1 MVIVFDQA
9 LYARDF
15 RSWCAL
21 WKDTATQ
28 ILNLKYVFSIGKP
41 LLTQCLKAVAKPA
54 LDAGL
59 GILGDVV
66 QVENFKKAA
75 SRRAKTRQASS
86 CKADD
91 SRSCIIDYYTLFTD
105 TNTIGQL
112 QDQGNGNTR
121 DEYLKGYTIFAFNL
135 TLDES
140 VSNYH
145 LNLIQEDLMNST
157 SICCDTQVHVQQL
170 RIVLHI
176 LFIIIASGILIV
188 MRHFTELRYYDYK
201 FLLRYPGHAFKWSIS
216 GILIVVSFFSVAE
229 GILTD
234 LSRNDVTN
242 PYLYIPQMLS
252 LLGLMISL
260 MYYHHME
267 YWDRPHLVWLLLL
280 YWIMAII
287 GEVLAI
293 FRVSQSIGFNY
304 SILRLD
310 IGIITTIL
318 YSCCAAVEINVLHKK
333 IVCPF
338 SEEKRFPKDFVKTNL
353 YYMQSYV
360 NILSNATIWW
370 LNWLVSLSR
379 RQTIVLDDLGCL
391 PGEFEGKRM
400 IEAFNKV
407 YRYEQNLVYEKS
419 LRLPQQSADDT
430 TVGKTINHM
439 SVDVTVIQHF
449 VTLFLGFV
457 LSNPIQISIVLIWLL
472 HLMGIAGVV
481 GICVGLLIMPL
492 ALKAGRMQHKLQ
504 HLKMM
509 FAVYSRLNTEPL
521 TPDVVFTALALTNL
535 LIQPL
540 SVMPPFAKYA
550 IEVVTATKRLA
561 HFLSVE
567 EIERYAEH
575 RSIADGCM
583 DSGCLHELSEEYEMN
598 TIEMKPTTPLVQRV
612 QQHNYQTTHEI
623 NQLPTTATAGHIATD
638 VAIEIV
644 NGYFSWG
651 RRTLTIVVGK
661 IGTGKSSLV
670 SAILGEMNT
679 ISGSVTFNGRDNRIA
694 YVAQKAWLQ
703 NASLRDNILFGE
715 TYVRERY
722 NTVLQVCAL
731 NADLRSFPGGDMTE
745 IGERGINVSG
755 GQKHRICLARA
766 LYSNTDV
773 VILDDPLSALDVHV
787 SAHVMENAILGY
799 LREQQRTVILVTHK
813 IQYLEH
819 ANQVLVMENGQIIKK
834 GNLCEIRRHNIEM
847 YRQWEELISTISEYE
862 NENELV
868 TKRDQDL
875 YSEDLKASK
884 HPTLVEDESS
894 PVGVGWYMV
903 YLYLRALKLPRVGVL
918 VLVILLKIVT
928 YVFLNMWIS
937 NWSQAG
943 QDSLNKTKVEQ
954 EMVVTYY
961 LPRCSIVICLYIMM
975 NAITN
980 ACLFI
985 FCISAAKRLF
995 NQLLYNVIY
1004 SPIRFF
1010 ETTPVGRLLNRF
1022 SADVRSVD
1030 QSFWECLHILLGAIT
1045 VLAGTYVVNAIISPY
1060 SILLMIPVGVISVVY
1075 IIICSR
1081 LPRSGTNLLNL
1092 ILIFIIDS
1100 LSYFNGIE
1108 RVLEYASMVPEKLE
1122 GTVSP
1127 PNNWPSRGS
1136 INIHNITAR
1145 YAISLDP
1152 VLSNVSVKI
1161 IPGEKVGICGRT
1173 GSGKSSLTLTLL
1185 RMIDIIEGRIVIDG
1199 IDISTIPVLTLRRR
1213 MSIIPQDPV
1222 LFCGTLRFNLDPEE
1236 KYGDQDL
1243 WNALE
1248 IAQLKDC
1255 VLEMN
1260 EQLDTIVTDG
1270 GDNISTGQRQ
1280 LICLARAFLR
1290 KSRIL
1295 IMDEA
1300 TASVDLETDATLQ
1313 AVIATAFSDKT
1324 VLTIAHRIS
1333 TILDSDTVLVL
1344 SEGRVVEYG
1353 TPQKL
1358 LRKDGGMFASL
1369 VNNTE

>member
-1 MVIVFDQA
+1 M
-9 LYARDF
+9 
-15 RSWCAL
+15 
-21 WKDTATQ
+21 
-28 ILNLKYVFSIGKP
+28 KY
-41 LLTQCLKAVAKPA
+41 
-54 LDAGL
+54 
-59 GILGDVV
+59 
-66 QVENFKKAA
+66 
-75 SRRAKTRQASS
+75 
-86 CKADD
+86 
-91 SRSCIIDYYTLFTD
+91 
-105 TNTIGQL
+105 
-112 QDQGNGNTR
+112 
-121 DEYLKGYTIFAFNL
+121 
-135 TLDES
+135 
-140 VSNYH
+140 
-145 LNLIQEDLMNST
+145 
-157 SICCDTQVHVQQL
+157 
-170 RIVLHI
+170 
-176 LFIIIASGILIV
+176 
-188 MRHFTELRYYDYK
+188 FTELRYYDYK
-201 FLLRYPGHAFKWSIS
+201 FLLHYPGHAFKWTIS
-216 GILIVVSFFSVAE
+216 GILIVVLFFSAAE

-242 PYLYIPQMLS
+242 LYLYIPQMLS
-252 LLGLMISL
+252 LLGLIISL

-267 YWDRPHLVWLLLL
+267 YWDRPHLAWLLLL

-310 IGIITTIL
+310 VGIITTIL
-318 YSCCAAVEINVLHKK
+318 YCCCAAVEINVLHKK

-338 SEEKRFPKDFVKTNL
+338 SEEKIFPKDFVETNL

-407 YRYEQNLVYEKS
+407 YRYEQQNCGKRVPSLWKVYWRTHYTMIIRVCVLRFIHSALTFVGPACLGKIVMYATEYYANDIKIYSSPFVTVDEFFSNGFILVLLIFTILVIRNTLYVYLYGISTIIGLQLKTALQNLVYEKT
-419 LRLPQQSADDT
+419 LRLPLQSTDDT

-439 SVDVTVIQHF
+439 SVDVTVIQF
-449 VTLFLGFV
+449 FFTLFLGFV
-457 LSNPIQISIVLIWLL
+457 LANPLHILIVSIWLL
-472 HLMGIAGVV
+472 YLMGIAGVV
-481 GICVGLLIMPL
+481 GICVLLLIMPL
-492 ALKAGRMQHKLQ
+492 ALKTARMQHKLQ
-504 HLKMM
+504 HVNMHHSDIRVKKTNELLQGIKLLKLSGWEELFASNITNTRSEEMKLTSKVAMYFLLSGLLSQALPWIIALTM
-509 FAVYSRLNTEPL
+509 FAVYSQLDTEPL
-521 TPDVVFTALALTNL
+521 TPDVVFTTLV
-535 LIQPL
+535 LINFLSQPL
-540 SVMPPFAKYA
+540 FVMPSFAKYTIDMVA
-550 IEVVTATKRLA
+550 ATKRLA
-561 HFLSVE
+561 HFLSVD
-567 EIERYAEH
+567 EIEGNAEH
-575 RSIADGCM
+575 RSIVDGRM
-583 DSGCLHELSEEYEMN
+583 DSGCLHELTEEYEMN

-612 QQHNYQTTHEI
+612 QRHNYQTTHEI
-623 NQLPTTATAGHIATD
+623 NQLPITATAGHIETD

-651 RRTLTIVVGK
+651 RSTYEAVLNNINVKIKTGTLTIVVGK

-731 NADLRSFPGGDMTE
+731 NADLRSLPGGDMTE
-745 IGERGINVSG
+745 IGERGINMSG

-787 SAHVMENAILGY
+787 STHIMENAILGY
-799 LREQQRTVILVTHK
+799 LREQQRTVILVTHQ
-813 IQYLEH
+813 IQHLEH

-834 GNLCEIRRHNIEM
+834 GDLREIRSHNIEM
-847 YRQWEELISTISEYE
+847 YRQWKELISTISESENE

-868 TKRDQDL
+868 TKKDLGL
-875 YSEDLKASK
+875 YSGTFKAPKPS
-884 HPTLVEDESS
+884 TLVEDESS

-918 VLVILLKIVT
+918 VLVILLTIVT

-943 QDSLNKTKVEQ
+943 QDSLNETK
-954 EMVVTYY
+954 
-961 LPRCSIVICLYIMM
+961 S
-975 NAITN
+975 
-980 ACLFI
+980 
-985 FCISAAKRLF
+985 FCDNL
-995 NQLLYNVIY
+995 
-1004 SPIRFF
+1004 
-1010 ETTPVGRLLNRF
+1010 
-1022 SADVRSVD
+1022 SV
-1030 QSFWECLHILLGAIT
+1030 LLGAIT
-1045 VLAGTYVVNAIISPY
+1045 VLAGTYALNAIISPY
-1060 SILLMIPVGVISVVY
+1060 FILLMIPVAVISV
-1075 IIICSR
+1075 
-1081 LPRSGTNLLNL
+1081 GTNMLNL
-1092 ILIFIIDS
+1092 ILIFIIDV
-1100 LSYFNGIE
+1100 LSFFNGIE
-1108 RVLEYASMVPEKLE
+1108 RVLEYANMTPEELE

-1136 INIHNITAR
+1136 INIQNITAR
-1145 YAISLDP
+1145 YAIGLDP
-1152 VLSNVSVKI
+1152 VLTNVSVKI
-1161 IPGEKVGICGRT
+1161 RPGEKVGICGRT

-1185 RMIDIIEGRIVIDG
+1185 RMIDIIEGRIIIDG
-1199 IDISTIPVLTLRRR
+1199 IDISKISVLTLRRR

-1255 VLEMN
+1255 VLEMD

-1300 TASVDLETDATLQ
+1300 TASVDFETDATLQ

>member
-1 MVIVFDQA
+1 M
-9 LYARDF
+9 
-15 RSWCAL
+15 
-21 WKDTATQ
+21 
-28 ILNLKYVFSIGKP
+28 KY
-41 LLTQCLKAVAKPA
+41 
-54 LDAGL
+54 
-59 GILGDVV
+59 
-66 QVENFKKAA
+66 
-75 SRRAKTRQASS
+75 
-86 CKADD
+86 
-91 SRSCIIDYYTLFTD
+91 
-105 TNTIGQL
+105 
-112 QDQGNGNTR
+112 
-121 DEYLKGYTIFAFNL
+121 
-135 TLDES
+135 
-140 VSNYH
+140 
-145 LNLIQEDLMNST
+145 
-157 SICCDTQVHVQQL
+157 
-170 RIVLHI
+170 
-176 LFIIIASGILIV
+176 
-188 MRHFTELRYYDYK
+188 FTELRYYDYK
-201 FLLRYPGHAFKWSIS
+201 FLLHYPGHAFKWTIS
-216 GILIVVSFFSVAE
+216 GILIVVLFFSAAE

-242 PYLYIPQMLS
+242 LYLYIPQMLS
-252 LLGLMISL
+252 LLGLIISL

-267 YWDRPHLVWLLLL
+267 YWDRPHLAWLLLL

-310 IGIITTIL
+310 VGIITTIL
-318 YSCCAAVEINVLHKK
+318 YCCCAAVEINVLHKK

-338 SEEKRFPKDFVKTNL
+338 SEEKIFPKDFVETNL

-407 YRYEQNLVYEKS
+407 YRYEQQNCGKRVPSLWKVYWRTHYTMIIRVCVLRFIHSALTFVGPACLGKIVMYATEYYANDIKIYSSPFVTVDEFFSNGFILVLLIFTILVIRNTLYVYLYGISTIIGLQLKTALQNLVYEKT
-419 LRLPQQSADDT
+419 LRLPLQSTDDT

-439 SVDVTVIQHF
+439 SVDVTVIQF
-449 VTLFLGFV
+449 FFTLFLGFV
-457 LSNPIQISIVLIWLL
+457 LANPLHILIVSIWLL
-472 HLMGIAGVV
+472 YLMGIAGVV
-481 GICVGLLIMPL
+481 GICVLLLIMPL
-492 ALKAGRMQHKLQ
+492 ALKTARMQHKLQ
-504 HLKMM
+504 HVNMHHSDIRVKKTNELLQGIKLLKLSGWEELFASNITNTRSEEMKLTSKVAMYFLLSGLLSQALPWIIALTM
-509 FAVYSRLNTEPL
+509 FAVYSQLDTEPL
-521 TPDVVFTALALTNL
+521 TPDVVFTTLV
-535 LIQPL
+535 LINFLSQPL
-540 SVMPPFAKYA
+540 FVMPSFAKYTIDMVA
-550 IEVVTATKRLA
+550 ATKRLA
-561 HFLSVE
+561 HFLSVD
-567 EIERYAEH
+567 EIEGNAEH
-575 RSIADGCM
+575 RSIVDGRM
-583 DSGCLHELSEEYEMN
+583 DSGCLHELTEEYEMN

-612 QQHNYQTTHEI
+612 QRHNYQTTHEI
-623 NQLPTTATAGHIATD
+623 NQLPITATAGHIETD

-651 RRTLTIVVGK
+651 RSTYEAVLNNINVKIKTGTLTIVVGK

-731 NADLRSFPGGDMTE
+731 NADLRSLPGGDMTE
-745 IGERGINVSG
+745 IGERGINMSG

-787 SAHVMENAILGY
+787 STHIMENAILGY
-799 LREQQRTVILVTHK
+799 LREQQRTVILVTHQ
-813 IQYLEH
+813 IQHLEH

-834 GNLCEIRRHNIEM
+834 GDLREIRSHNIEM
-847 YRQWEELISTISEYE
+847 YRQWKELISTISESENE

-868 TKRDQDL
+868 TKKDLGL
-875 YSEDLKASK
+875 YSGTFKAPK
-884 HPTLVEDESS
+884 P
-894 PVGVGWYMV
+894 
-903 YLYLRALKLPRVGVL
+903 
-918 VLVILLKIVT
+918 
-928 YVFLNMWIS
+928 
-937 NWSQAG
+937 
-943 QDSLNKTKVEQ
+943 
-954 EMVVTYY
+954 
-961 LPRCSIVICLYIMM
+961 C
-975 NAITN
+975 
-980 ACLFI
+980 
-985 FCISAAKRLF
+985 
-995 NQLLYNVIY
+995 
-1004 SPIRFF
+1004 
-1010 ETTPVGRLLNRF
+1010 
-1022 SADVRSVD
+1022 
-1030 QSFWECLHILLGAIT
+1030 
-1045 VLAGTYVVNAIISPY
+1045 
-1060 SILLMIPVGVISVVY
+1060 
-1075 IIICSR
+1075 
-1081 LPRSGTNLLNL
+1081 
-1092 ILIFIIDS
+1092 
-1100 LSYFNGIE
+1100 
-1108 RVLEYASMVPEKLE
+1108 
-1122 GTVSP
+1122 TVSP

-1136 INIHNITAR
+1136 INIQNITAR
-1145 YAISLDP
+1145 YAIGLDP
-1152 VLSNVSVKI
+1152 VLTNVSVKI
-1161 IPGEKVGICGRT
+1161 RPGEKVGICGRT

-1185 RMIDIIEGRIVIDG
+1185 RMIDIIEGRIIIDG
-1199 IDISTIPVLTLRRR
+1199 IDISKISVLTLRRR

-1255 VLEMN
+1255 VLEMD

-1300 TASVDLETDATLQ
+1300 TASVDFETDATLQ